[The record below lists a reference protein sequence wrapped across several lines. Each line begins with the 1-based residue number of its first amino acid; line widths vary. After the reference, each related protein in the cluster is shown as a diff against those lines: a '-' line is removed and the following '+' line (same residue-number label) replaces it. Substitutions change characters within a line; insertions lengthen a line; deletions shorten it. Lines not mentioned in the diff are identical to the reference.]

1 MQWNEKFKFIIQ
13 TKKQREGQRQKIRQ
27 GEDKTKGQGQN
38 EDKDTARIQSRE
50 GLSQRQRQVAKIN
63 NKDK

>member
-27 GEDKTKGQGQN
+27 GEDKTKGHGQN